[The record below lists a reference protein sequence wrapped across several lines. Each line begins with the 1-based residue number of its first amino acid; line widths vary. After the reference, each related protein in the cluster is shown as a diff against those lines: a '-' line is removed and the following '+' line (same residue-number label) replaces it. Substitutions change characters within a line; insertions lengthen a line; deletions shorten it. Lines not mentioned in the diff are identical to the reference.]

1 MDELDRSIVH
11 HLLRDA
17 RTTYGRIGAE
27 VSLSPPAV
35 KRRVDRLVHSGAIRG
50 FTAVLDPAVL
60 EWDVEAYVWVY
71 CEGAPAPDDVRAQ
84 LEAVPE
90 VVQATTI
97 SGTADMV
104 LRLQARDTAELERA
118 VRRLRAL
125 PTVARTESA
134 VVLSRLIDR
143 PRTT

>member
-1 MDELDRSIVH
+1 MDPLDRSIVQ

-17 RTTYGRIGAE
+17 RTTYGRIGVE
-27 VSLSPPAV
+27 VSLSAPAV
-35 KRRVDRLVHSGAIRG
+35 KRRVDRLVRSGAVRG

-71 CEGAPAPDDVRAQ
+71 CEGAPAPEDVRAQ
-84 LEAVPE
+84 LEDVPE

-143 PRTT
+143 SRV

>member
-1 MDELDRSIVH
+1 MDELDRAIVQR
-11 HLLRDA
+11 LLQDA

-27 VSLSPPAV
+27 VALSAPAV
-35 KRRVDRLVHSGAIRG
+35 KRRVDRLVRSGAIRG

-60 EWDVEAYVWVY
+60 DWDVEAYVWVY
-71 CEGAPAPDDVRAQ
+71 CEGAPDPEDVRAQ
-84 LEAVPE
+84 LAAVPE

-97 SGTADMV
+97 SGTADVV
-104 LRLQARDTAELERA
+104 LRLQARDTTELERA
-118 VRRLRAL
+118 VRRVRAL

-143 PRTT
+143 PRV

>member
-1 MDELDRSIVH
+1 MDELDKAIVQ
-11 HLLRDA
+11 HLIADA
-17 RTTYGRIGAE
+17 RTTYGRIGEE
-27 VSLSPPAV
+27 VSLSAPAV
-35 KRRVDRLVHSGAIRG
+35 KRRVDRLVQSGVIRG

-71 CEGAPAPDDVRAQ
+71 CEGAPDPEDVRRQ
-84 LEAVPE
+84 FEEVPE

-97 SGTADMV
+97 SGTADAV
-104 LRLQARDTAELERA
+104 LRLQARDTAELEGA

-134 VVLSRLIDR
+134 VVLSRLVDR
-143 PRTT
+143 PRV

>member
-1 MDELDRSIVH
+1 MDALDRSIVQ

-17 RTTYGRIGAE
+17 RTTYGRIGDE
-27 VSLSPPAV
+27 VSLSAPAV

-71 CEGAPAPDDVRAQ
+71 CEGAPDPDDVRAQ

>member
-1 MDELDRSIVH
+1 MDALDRSIVR
-11 HLLRDA
+11 HLLRDS
-17 RTTYGRIGAE
+17 RTTYGRIGSE
-27 VSLSPPAV
+27 VSLSAPAV
-35 KRRVDRLVHSGAIRG
+35 KRRVDRLVREGAIRG
-50 FTAVLDPAVL
+50 FTAVLDPVVL
-60 EWDVEAYVWVY
+60 DWDVEAYVWVY
-71 CEGAPAPDDVRAQ
+71 CEGAPDPDEVRAQ
-84 LEAVPE
+84 LADVPE

-143 PRTT
+143 PRV

>member
-11 HLLRDA
+11 HLLQDA
-17 RTTYGRIGAE
+17 RTTYGRIGVE
-27 VSLSPPAV
+27 VSLSAPAV

-71 CEGAPAPDDVRAQ
+71 CEGAPDPDDVRTQ

>member
-1 MDELDRSIVH
+1 VDELDRAIVQR
-11 HLLRDA
+11 LLQDA

-27 VSLSPPAV
+27 VALSAPAV
-35 KRRVDRLVHSGAIRG
+35 KRRVDRLVRSGAIRG

-60 EWDVEAYVWVY
+60 DWDVEAYVWVY
-71 CEGAPAPDDVRAQ
+71 CDGAPDPEDVRAQ
-84 LEAVPE
+84 LAAVPE

-97 SGTADMV
+97 SGTADVV

-118 VRRLRAL
+118 VRRLRAM
-125 PTVARTESA
+125 PTVSRTESA

-143 PRTT
+143 PRV

>member
-1 MDELDRSIVH
+1 MDALDRSIVH
-11 HLLRDA
+11 HLLRDS
-17 RTTYGRIGAE
+17 RTTYGRIGSE
-27 VSLSPPAV
+27 VSLSAPAV
-35 KRRVDRLVHSGAIRG
+35 KRRVDRLVREGAIRG

-60 EWDVEAYVWVY
+60 DWDVEAYVWVY
-71 CEGAPAPDDVRAQ
+71 CEGAPDPDEVRAQ
-84 LEAVPE
+84 LEDVPE

-104 LRLQARDTAELERA
+104 LRLQARDTAELERS

-143 PRTT
+143 PRV

>member
-1 MDELDRSIVH
+1 MDALDRSIVH
-11 HLLRDA
+11 HLLRDS
-17 RTTYGRIGAE
+17 RTTYGRIGSE
-27 VSLSPPAV
+27 VSLSAPAV
-35 KRRVDRLVHSGAIRG
+35 KRRVDRLVREGAIRG

-60 EWDVEAYVWVY
+60 DWDVEAYVWVY
-71 CEGAPAPDDVRAQ
+71 CEGAPDPDEVRAQ
-84 LEAVPE
+84 LEDVPE

-143 PRTT
+143 ARV

>member
-1 MDELDRSIVH
+1 MDALDRSIVH
-11 HLLRDA
+11 HLLRDS
-17 RTTYGRIGAE
+17 RTTYGRIGSE
-27 VSLSPPAV
+27 VSLSAPAV
-35 KRRVDRLVHSGAIRG
+35 KRRVDRLVREGAIRG
-50 FTAVLDPAVL
+50 FTAVLDPTVL
-60 EWDVEAYVWVY
+60 DWDVEAYVWVY
-71 CEGAPAPDDVRAQ
+71 CEGAPDPDEVRAQ
-84 LEAVPE
+84 LEDVPE

-143 PRTT
+143 ARV

>member
-1 MDELDRSIVH
+1 VDALDRSIVH
-11 HLLRDA
+11 HLLRDS
-17 RTTYGRIGAE
+17 RTTYGRIGSE
-27 VSLSPPAV
+27 VSLSAPAV
-35 KRRVDRLVHSGAIRG
+35 KRRVDRLVREGAIRG

-60 EWDVEAYVWVY
+60 DWDVEAYVWVY
-71 CEGAPAPDDVRAQ
+71 CEGAPDPDEVRAQ
-84 LEAVPE
+84 LEDVPE

-143 PRTT
+143 ARV

>member
-1 MDELDRSIVH
+1 MDELDKAIVQ
-11 HLLRDA
+11 HLIADA
-17 RTTYGRIGAE
+17 RTTYGRIGEE
-27 VSLSPPAV
+27 VSLSAPAV
-35 KRRVDRLVHSGAIRG
+35 KRRVDRLVQTGVIRG

-71 CEGAPAPDDVRAQ
+71 CEGAPDPEDVRRQ
-84 LEAVPE
+84 FEEVPE

-97 SGTADMV
+97 SGTADAV
-104 LRLQARDTAELERA
+104 LRLQARDTTELEGA

-134 VVLSRLIDR
+134 VVLSRLVDR
-143 PRTT
+143 PRV

>member
-1 MDELDRSIVH
+1 MDALDRSIVH
-11 HLLRDA
+11 HLLRDS
-17 RTTYGRIGAE
+17 RTTYGRIGSE
-27 VSLSPPAV
+27 VSLSAPAV
-35 KRRVDRLVHSGAIRG
+35 KRRVDRLVREGAIRG

-60 EWDVEAYVWVY
+60 DWDVEAYVWVY
-71 CEGAPAPDDVRAQ
+71 CEGAPDPDEVRAQ
-84 LEAVPE
+84 LEDVPE

-104 LRLQARDTAELERA
+104 LRLQARDTAELESA

-143 PRTT
+143 PRV

>member
-1 MDELDRSIVH
+1 MDALDRSIVR
-11 HLLRDA
+11 HLLRDS
-17 RTTYGRIGAE
+17 RTTYGRIGSE
-27 VSLSPPAV
+27 VSLSAPAV
-35 KRRVDRLVHSGAIRG
+35 KRRVDRLVREGAIRG
-50 FTAVLDPAVL
+50 FTTVLDPAVL

-71 CEGAPAPDDVRAQ
+71 CEGAPDPDEVRAQ
-84 LEAVPE
+84 LEDVPE

-104 LRLQARDTAELERA
+104 LRLQARDTGELERA

-143 PRTT
+143 PRV

>member
-1 MDELDRSIVH
+1 MDPLDRSIVQ

-17 RTTYGRIGAE
+17 RTTYGRIGVE
-27 VSLSPPAV
+27 VSLSAPAV
-35 KRRVDRLVHSGAIRG
+35 KRRVDRLVRSGAVRG

-71 CEGAPAPDDVRAQ
+71 CEGAPAPEDVRAQ
-84 LEAVPE
+84 LEDVPE

-143 PRTT
+143 PRV

>member
-1 MDELDRSIVH
+1 MDELDKAIVQ
-11 HLLRDA
+11 HLIADA
-17 RTTYGRIGAE
+17 RTTYGRIGEE
-27 VSLSPPAV
+27 VSLSAPAV
-35 KRRVDRLVHSGAIRG
+35 KRRVDRLVQTGVIRG

-71 CEGAPAPDDVRAQ
+71 CEGAPDPEDVRRQ
-84 LEAVPE
+84 FEEVPE

-97 SGTADMV
+97 SGTADAV
-104 LRLQARDTAELERA
+104 LRLQARDTAELEGA

-134 VVLSRLIDR
+134 VVLSRLVDR
-143 PRTT
+143 PRV

>member
-1 MDELDRSIVH
+1 MR
-11 HLLRDA
+11 HLLRDS
-17 RTTYGRIGAE
+17 RTTYGRIGSE
-27 VSLSPPAV
+27 VSLSAPAV
-35 KRRVDRLVHSGAIRG
+35 KRRVDRLVREGAIRG

-60 EWDVEAYVWVY
+60 DWDVEAYVWVY
-71 CEGAPAPDDVRAQ
+71 CEGAPDPDEVRAQ
-84 LEAVPE
+84 LEDVPE

-104 LRLQARDTAELERA
+104 LRLQARDTAELERV

-143 PRTT
+143 PRV

>member
-1 MDELDRSIVH
+1 MDDLDRAIVQR
-11 HLLRDA
+11 LLRDA
-17 RTTYGRIGAE
+17 RATYGRIGAE
-27 VSLSPPAV
+27 VSLSAPAV
-35 KRRVDRLVHSGAIRG
+35 KRRVDRLVRSGAVRG

-71 CEGAPAPDDVRAQ
+71 CEGAPDPEEVRRQ
-84 LEAVPE
+84 LEDVPE

-97 SGTADMV
+97 SGTADV
-104 LRLQARDTAELERA
+104 VVRLQARDTGELERA

-143 PRTT
+143 PRT

>member
-1 MDELDRSIVH
+1 MDDLDRAIVQQ
-11 HLLRDA
+11 LLRDA

-27 VSLSPPAV
+27 VSLSAPAV
-35 KRRVDRLVHSGAIRG
+35 KRRVDRLVRSGAIRG

-71 CEGAPAPDDVRAQ
+71 CEGAPDPEEVRRQ
-84 LEAVPE
+84 LEDVPE
-90 VVQATTI
+90 VVRATTI
-97 SGTADMV
+97 SGTADV
-104 LRLQARDTAELERA
+104 VVRLQARDTGELERA

-143 PRTT
+143 PRT

>member
-1 MDELDRSIVH
+1 MDELDKEIVQR
-11 HLLRDA
+11 LLRDS
-17 RTTYGRIGAE
+17 RTTYGRIGEE
-27 VSLSPPAV
+27 VALSAPAV
-35 KRRVDRLVHSGAIRG
+35 KRRVDRLVRSGAIRG

-60 EWDVEAYVWVY
+60 DWDVEAYVWVY
-71 CEGAPAPDDVRAQ
+71 CEGAPDPDDVRRQ
-84 LEAVPE
+84 LEEVPE

-104 LRLQARDTAELERA
+104 LRLLARDTGELERA

-143 PRTT
+143 PRV

>member
-1 MDELDRSIVH
+1 VDELDRAIVNL
-11 HLLRDA
+11 LLRDA

-27 VSLSPPAV
+27 VSLSAPAV
-35 KRRVDRLVHSGAIRG
+35 KRRVDRLLRSGAIRG

-71 CEGAPAPDDVRAQ
+71 CQGAPDPDAVRAQ
-84 LEAVPE
+84 FEAVPE

-97 SGTADMV
+97 SGTADAV

-143 PRTT
+143 PRT